1 MIFSSSF
8 FFLINHNL
16 FLFFVFFVFLK
27 MDCARLSWKNSMASA
42 PERTR
47 HNLTLLTTVFTKRP
61 LLAPTDQ
68 LTTSASLKWQVTQKK
83 KARNCDSGGD
93 PKERWG
99 LSPLCPA
106 WPPAYWAMNPLWR
119 SELEDSRILILSLE
133 FWLRGQFLPGL
144 EISNFDSE
152 SWGDWKTPKRFFFVF
167 FRNSICF

>member
-1 MIFSSSF
+1 MN
-8 FFLINHNL
+8 FFLINHIF

-27 MDCARLSWKNSMASA
+27 MDCARLSCKNSMASA
-42 PERTR
+42 GTERSR
-47 HNLTLLTTVFTKRP
+47 HNSTLLTTVPRKRP

-83 KARNCDSGGD
+83 KARNCDSGGG
-93 PKERWG
+93 PKELQG

-106 WPPAYWAMNPLWR
+106 RPPAYWAMNPLWR
-119 SELEDSRILILSLE
+119 PELEASRILILSLE

-152 SWGDWKTPKRFFFVF
+152 SLG
-167 FRNSICF
+167 

>member
-1 MIFSSSF
+1 
-8 FFLINHNL
+8 
-16 FLFFVFFVFLK
+16 
-27 MDCARLSWKNSMASA
+27 MDCARLSCKNSMASA
-42 PERTR
+42 PDRSR
-47 HNLTLLTTVFTKRP
+47 HNSTLLTTVPLKRP
-61 LLAPTDQ
+61 LLAPTAQ

-106 WPPAYWAMNPLWR
+106 RPPAYWAMNPLWR
-119 SELEDSRILILSLE
+119 PELEASRILILSLE

-144 EISNFDSE
+144 EISNLDSE
-152 SWGDWKTPKRFFFVF
+152 SLGWLKNTQKIFFVF

>member
-42 PERTR
+42 PERSR

-61 LLAPTDQ
+61 LLAPTVQ
-68 LTTSASLKWQVTQKK
+68 LTTSASLKWRVTQKK

-93 PKERWG
+93 PKER
-99 LSPLCPA
+99 
-106 WPPAYWAMNPLWR
+106 
-119 SELEDSRILILSLE
+119 
-133 FWLRGQFLPGL
+133 
-144 EISNFDSE
+144 
-152 SWGDWKTPKRFFFVF
+152 
-167 FRNSICF
+167 